1 MEEYLKTL
9 LEQIR
14 CKKAHASIYHEIRGH
29 IEEQVAD
36 NIAEGMSKDDALKSG
51 AK

>member
-14 CKKAHASIYHEIRGH
+14 CKKAHASIYHEIRG
-29 IEEQVAD
+29 Q
-36 NIAEGMSKDDALKSG
+36 GGTSKNRWQTI
-51 AK
+51 

>member
-14 CKKAHASIYHEIRGH
+14 CKKAHASIYHGRQYSRGH
-29 IEEQVAD
+29 EQRRCF
-36 NIAEGMSKDDALKSG
+36 KSG

>member
-14 CKKAHASIYHEIRGH
+14 CKKACPMIEEEIRSH
-29 IEEQVAD
+29 IEEQVRA
-36 NIAEGMSKDDALKSG
+36 NMAEGMNE
-51 AK
+51 